1 LGWESP
7 PPGLNLIDVTARIT
21 DFADSAALIDQLDL
35 IVSIDTAVAQL
46 AGALGKPVWTLLNCA
61 PDWRWLM
68 GREDSPWYPTARL
81 FRQETPGK
89 WQPVITCVADE
100 LTLWTRSRT

>member
-1 LGWESP
+1 LEWESP

-68 GREDSPWYPTARL
+68 KREESPWYPTARL

-89 WQPVITCVADE
+89 WQPVITRVADE
-100 LTLWTRSRT
+100 LTRWTKSRT